1 MSKNSASQESL
12 PVYKTGLIS
21 FKFSNIGII
30 KWSRPLSIVKEI
42 LKKHGFKTYLYVKVF
57 GVDELWAI
65 TSLESSSVFENTE
78 KEAIVAYTA
87 SLENALPLDL
97 LAIDRIEQKQL
108 PVAYLFFRKKDGKI
122 KLQQIKKLLKKNA
135 IPFLIGEINHP
146 EGYSHFAA
154 YTVENKNLQ
163 DLAKVAH
170 ELMKNLDC
178 IRWRVYLGV
187 EHIWEG
193 AGEKLRNKMQIAR
206 ELRLQISRWLRAIP

>member
-1 MSKNSASQESL
+1 MNKTSTNQESL
-12 PVYKTGLIS
+12 PVQKTGLIS

-30 KWSRPLSIVKEI
+30 GWDRPISMVKEV
-42 LKKHGFKTYLYVKVF
+42 LSKHGFKTYLYVKVF

-78 KEAIVAYTA
+78 KEPIVAYTA
-87 SLENALPLDL
+87 SLENALTLDL
-97 LAIDRIEQKQL
+97 LAIDRIEEKQL
-108 PVAYLFFRKKDGKI
+108 PVAYVFFRKKDEKI
-122 KLQQIKKLLKKNA
+122 KLQKIKKLLKKNA

-170 ELMKNLDC
+170 DLMKSLDC
-178 IRWRVYLGV
+178 IRWRAFLGV

-193 AGEKLRNKMQIAR
+193 AGEKLKNKMQIAK
-206 ELRLQISRWLRAIP
+206 ELRRQISRWLRAIP

>member
-1 MSKNSASQESL
+1 MEKNSTNQDKL

-21 FKFSNIGII
+21 FKFSNVGII
-30 KWSRPLSIVKEI
+30 DWDRPLSTVKKI

-78 KEAIVAYTA
+78 KEPIVAYTA

-97 LAIDRIEQKQL
+97 LAIDRIEKKQL
-108 PVAYLFFRKKDGKI
+108 PVGYVFFRKKDENI
-122 KLQQIKKLLKKNA
+122 KLQKIRSILKKNA
-135 IPFLIGEINHP
+135 IPVLIGEINHP

-170 ELMKNLDC
+170 NLMKSLDC
-178 IRWRVYLGV
+178 IRWRAYLGV
-187 EHIWEG
+187 EHTWEG
-193 AGEKLRNKMQIAR
+193 TGEKLKNKMQIAK
-206 ELRLQISRWLRAIP
+206 ELRRQISRWLRAIP